1 VSGERIVVVDDNALN
16 LKLVRFLLVKRGYLV
31 TTATDAI
38 EAMAL
43 LSGPLPDLILLD
55 LQLPGVDGYE
65 LARRIRRLPACQH
78 IPIVAVT
85 ASAMRGDEERALAA
99 GCAGYIAKPIDTRS
113 FPSLVATYL
122 APRDGGDS

>member
-1 VSGERIVVVDDNALN
+1 LRGIVVVDDNAMN
-16 LKLVRFLLVKRGYLV
+16 LKLVRFLLLKRGYLV
-31 TTATDAI
+31 TTATNAI
-38 EAMAL
+38 EAMQL
-43 LSGPLPDLILLD
+43 LSGALPDLILLD
-55 LQLPGVDGYE
+55 LQLPGIDGYE

-113 FPSLVATYL
+113 FPSLVAAYL
-122 APRDGGDS
+122 APQGGGDS